1 MVFFRSVIG
10 VAALV
15 ATVAA
20 VPVPVA
26 VRQYGSSGYG
36 SSGSSGYSGSSDN
49 SGSGYS
55 GSSDNSGYSGSSD
68 NSGYSGSSG
77 NSGYSG
83 SNDNS
88 GYNNNNNNYNTE
100 TQDATSTSTY
110 NNNYNTQTSAYNNNN
125 YNTQTEDATSTSFY
139 NNNNNNYQTTSSS
152 NNNYQSSSSS
162 YNNNNYNTQTE
173 DATSTSTSTSFQ
185 TYSSPSYGSGNSNW
199 GGNDYNNCVN
209 QCLASNSA
217 PPAMYTPSATV
228 GSGNGQYGG
237 QAGTNG
243 VTHTVIVAP
252 TQGVLRYVPF
262 ALNASVGDTIMFKWG
277 ANNHTVTKS
286 SELLPCNK
294 TADTPFASG
303 EQNEGFI
310 FNQVV
315 NDTSTNFFYCGTPKH
330 CEKGM
335 FGIINPPS
343 AFGSSSSVGN
353 AMVNLVSNSSTLA
366 AAMTYTNNIT
376 AGNVR
381 AASWGSNI
389 DLSTL
394 PAWSH
399 ELVAENTLFTR
410 AFLAANPE
418 VYSADGSIDLS
429 GSTPFMIPTD
439 VAGALNAA
447 SNAAVNAT
455 TVAGAAASATASAHN
470 GARGLAA
477 PSMFLAVVSV
487 AVTLFL

>member
-1 MVFFRSVIG
+1 
-10 VAALV
+10 
-15 ATVAA
+15 
-20 VPVPVA
+20 
-26 VRQYGSSGYG
+26 
-36 SSGSSGYSGSSDN
+36 
-49 SGSGYS
+49 
-55 GSSDNSGYSGSSD
+55 
-68 NSGYSGSSG
+68 
-77 NSGYSG
+77 
-83 SNDNS
+83 
-88 GYNNNNNNYNTE
+88 
-100 TQDATSTSTY
+100 
-110 NNNYNTQTSAYNNNN
+110 
-125 YNTQTEDATSTSFY
+125 
-139 NNNNNNYQTTSSS
+139 
-152 NNNYQSSSSS
+152 
-162 YNNNNYNTQTE
+162 
-173 DATSTSTSTSFQ
+173 
-185 TYSSPSYGSGNSNW
+185 
-199 GGNDYNNCVN
+199 VN